1 MLVLMFA
8 FDAENAE
15 NVGNDVPGNGENV
28 GHVAE
33 NAGNVNL
40 ANLVAE
46 NDWQVVET
54 AESVNVGNV
63 VARNVA
69 IQGQN
74 VVNVV
79 ANEVVP
85 GQVWLFNL
93 KDRFGS

>member
-54 AESVNVGNV
+54 IEKVNIGNV
-63 VARNVA
+63 VVRNVA
-69 IQGQN
+69 ILGQN

-79 ANEVVP
+79 ANEVVL

>member
-1 MLVLMFA
+1 MLALMFI

-15 NVGNDVPGNGENV
+15 NVGNDVPGNGENA

-33 NAGNVNL
+33 NARNVNT

-46 NDWQVVET
+46 NDGQVAET
-54 AESVNVGNV
+54 AENVDVGNV
-63 VARNVA
+63 VVGNVA

-79 ANEVVP
+79 ANEVMP
-85 GQVWLFNL
+85 
-93 KDRFGS
+93 

>member
-1 MLVLMFA
+1 MLALIFA
-8 FDAENAE
+8 FDVE
-15 NVGNDVPGNGENV
+15 NVGNDVPGNGENA

-46 NDWQVVET
+46 NDRQVVET
-54 AESVNVGNV
+54 AENVNVGNV
-63 VARNVA
+63 VARNIA